1 MKVKVIATML
11 LLLSLATNVMG
22 QEGKYNLGRGYR
34 AFVEIEEIGINLLG
48 DYIDMGRI
56 TANVV
61 RPMFFITYLL
71 LSLYRPTHTCAF
83 ALPWIAG
90 RCYG

>member
-34 AFVEIEEIGINLLG
+34 AFVEIEEIGIQSIRG
-48 DYIDMGRI
+48 
-56 TANVV
+56 
-61 RPMFFITYLL
+61 
-71 LSLYRPTHTCAF
+71 LYRHGVHNSKCCAPHVFYYLFASF
-83 ALPWIAG
+83 AL
-90 RCYG
+90 

>member
-34 AFVEIEEIGINLLG
+34 AFVEIEEIGIQSIRGFYRHGAHKQSLCAPCFCNPLCNIILSDLLP
-48 DYIDMGRI
+48 Y
-56 TANVV
+56 
-61 RPMFFITYLL
+61 P
-71 LSLYRPTHTCAF
+71 
-83 ALPWIAG
+83 
-90 RCYG
+90 

>member
-34 AFVEIEEIGINLLG
+34 PFVEIEEIGIQSIINN
-48 DYIDMGRI
+48 R
-56 TANVV
+56 
-61 RPMFFITYLL
+61 
-71 LSLYRPTHTCAF
+71 
-83 ALPWIAG
+83 
-90 RCYG
+90 